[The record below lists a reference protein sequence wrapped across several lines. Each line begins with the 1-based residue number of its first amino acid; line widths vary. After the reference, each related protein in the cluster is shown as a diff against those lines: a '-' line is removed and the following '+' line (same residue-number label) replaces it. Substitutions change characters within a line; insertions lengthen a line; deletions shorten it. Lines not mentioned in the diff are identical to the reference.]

1 MLTNG
6 RSFLRKS
13 VTLET
18 TTGLLRNNR
27 RPNDLMKPP
36 KINAR
41 DIVYEDQYQQIYKIL
56 ADFGNFKKEY
66 FVRDS
71 GSRTGVLVIND
82 NSVLLIR
89 QYRLLINGPSW
100 EIPGGKI
107 ETGESP
113 ESAATRE
120 CFEETGCKVKK
131 IFPIQSYFVSPGSSE
146 SFYYLYLGEIES
158 FDGVRLKGIENED
171 EDILVSGFKV
181 DQVKKMLND
190 KIIINGLTLIAL
202 QWFFLNYYKS

>member
-1 MLTNG
+1 
-6 RSFLRKS
+6 
-13 VTLET
+13 
-18 TTGLLRNNR
+18 
-27 RPNDLMKPP
+27 MKPP

-120 CFEETGCKVKK
+120 CFEETGIKCNTLNNLVFYHMGLDSTYNPTHLFYTSDFVQKNTFVPNLQETTECTWISLPECIEM
-131 IFPIQSYFVSPGSSE
+131 IFNQEIVD
-146 SFYYLYLGEIES
+146 SFTI
-158 FDGVRLKGIENED
+158 
-171 EDILVSGFKV
+171 
-181 DQVKKMLND
+181 
-190 KIIINGLTLIAL
+190 IAL
-202 QWFFLNYYKS
+202 LAYQTLKFKNSL